1 MGKDGLTKAEG
12 SETDEDGLKVGRPSS
27 RGGQHKERSWR
38 GEGDEE
44 DFSVIPASASNV

>member
-27 RGGQHKERSWR
+27 RGATQGTVLAGGRR
-38 GEGDEE
+38 
-44 DFSVIPASASNV
+44 